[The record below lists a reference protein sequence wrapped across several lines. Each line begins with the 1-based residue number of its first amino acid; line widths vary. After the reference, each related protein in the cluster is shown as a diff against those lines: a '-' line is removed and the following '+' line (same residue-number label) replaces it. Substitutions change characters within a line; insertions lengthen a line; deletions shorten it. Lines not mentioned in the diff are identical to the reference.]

1 MCKNWALAPITRL
14 KWPRT
19 IQKFQYK
26 NCKNFSGWW
35 TTHGSYLNGGR
46 SLASDTILAFK
57 SRINWKYG
65 NASKYLFVYFHP
77 MLENSYIGSA
87 CAKSLRNRRM
97 KVHQDYSKTYEEL
110 IIGMLNSPLY
120 AGGDAEESN
129 YKISRN
135 LDKQINIVTMFVSR
149 IILKLVN

>member
-1 MCKNWALAPITRL
+1 
-14 KWPRT
+14 
-19 IQKFQYK
+19 
-26 NCKNFSGWW
+26 
-35 TTHGSYLNGGR
+35 
-46 SLASDTILAFK
+46 
-57 SRINWKYG
+57 
-65 NASKYLFVYFHP
+65 
-77 MLENSYIGSA
+77 
-87 CAKSLRNRRM
+87 M

-110 IIGMLNSPLY
+110 ITGILNSPLY